1 MSAPRRAG
9 HAPPPM
15 RRRERRSETRLRA
28 DRRSEPRILII
39 TGLSG
44 SGKTH
49 VARALED
56 SGWFC
61 VDNLPSALIPR
72 FADLIR
78 DSAELHRS
86 ALVVDMRERDF
97 LKQFPHVFRQLRA
110 KGFAAS
116 VLFLEAEEKVL
127 QRRFSET
134 RRPHPLAINQPAI
147 EGIREEREALRPI
160 RKMADLIL
168 DTSDY
173 TVHQLRDYIRE
184 HYDVRAEQSPLVLS
198 VMSFGYK
205 YGVPSEADLVFDARF
220 LPNPNFVPSLKAL
233 TGNHPPVV
241 RYMKRQPDTARFI
254 KKLDDFLSYVI
265 PRYVR
270 EGKSYL
276 TIGIGCTGGRHRSVM
291 IANAVAEKLARHGY
305 PDPRPPS
312 RPAAG
317 VKAMIGIVVV
327 THGALAGE
335 LVNAARTIVGD
346 IPAIAAVS
354 IGWTDDMGMAR
365 EAIERAMA
373 EVGGA
378 DVAHPHRHVRGDSHQ
393 REPALPVS
401 DASRS

>member
-1 MSAPRRAG
+1 MSARTPRRMTGA
-9 HAPPPM
+9 A
-15 RRRERRSETRLRA
+15 RRRSGHERGAKSRLAR
-28 DRRSEPRILII
+28 DRRSEPRILVI

-78 DSAELHRS
+78 DSPELHRS

-305 PDPRPPS
+305 PIRV
-312 RPAAG
+312 R
-317 VKAMIGIVVV
+317 
-327 THGALAGE
+327 
-335 LVNAARTIVGD
+335 
-346 IPAIAAVS
+346 
-354 IGWTDDMGMAR
+354 
-365 EAIERAMA
+365 
-373 EVGGA
+373 
-378 DVAHPHRHVRGDSHQ
+378 HRDLRQ
-393 REPALPVS
+393 E
-401 DASRS
+401 